1 MTAPADTTPRWILA
15 GLALGHAALFAW
27 AASVLPWQRWTLFA
41 AMTAALAACHAATG
55 VLALAGSRHRR
66 FAWRISS
73 GYALV
78 YLLIQ
83 TAIAAQAGAYVAA
96 LYGGLGRGVFAA
108 LAALWAVLVLVT
120 LPFAAWGL
128 AATGGLGRPRRV
140 AAGAALLAALMTLG
154 LWRAAHAADA
164 TPVPHPSHDPAGFA
178 AALTEHLPRVR
189 PALPAEEVSLWTP
202 APIAC
207 EHPLDRPTLFVAY
220 PTRPPRDKA
229 KAKAKTKDSKAR
241 FGVATRCVQAERPE
255 ELLPA
260 LAAALADAVRR
271 GPIKVDLVVAVQP
284 LSDRSPGPLPLLL
297 RPGHDGVCEGQRCL
311 MPWQLLG
318 LGQFLTYT
326 PLPFIEDLRFGADP
340 PALRRVLRAKDDPEP
355 DPNAGIEGLTRLVT
369 RSFIVGRGGEAFH
382 APRLRAAIDR
392 LDADLLARASAAAE
406 AHILAAQGKDGR
418 FRYLLHPF
426 TGKVTWRG
434 FAVPR
439 QAGTTLALCEL
450 GSPAADPAVRRSLTM
465 LAGLRRDSPE
475 ASALSYD
482 AGKPR
487 TVGDL
492 GTTALPLIAF
502 LSCRDRVG
510 PEHDVLI
517 GRLGRHI
524 LALQREDG
532 GFHVRADLDTGAP
545 IPGPDVLYAA
555 GQAVFA
561 LVLLEDLARRTG
573 SPLFPAEDELR
584 AATQRA
590 MTYFA
595 ETYWDHGLA
604 SFFYLEENW
613 HCLAARAALP
623 IHRHAGYERF
633 CLDYVDFKRR
643 LILDEE
649 SGVAPELVGSYGF
662 GNVLVPHNT
671 PSGGYGEALAAAMA
685 IRAADGAPRPEDAR
699 VMEQVLTFLVEQ
711 QWDED
716 NCFACAPGQHVVGG
730 YSESVGSLD
739 LRIDYTQHAWS
750 ALGHGGRMLG
760 LMPVSPDRTAPAS
773 PSTAPATASTTTS
786 AAPAS
791 PTPTAPVSTAPAPAP
806 TSPAPTVST
815 APAPAPAPASPA
827 PTVALPPAPTP
838 WP

>member
-27 AASVLPWQRWTLFA
+27 AASVLPWERWTLFA
-41 AMTAALAACHAATG
+41 AMTAALAACHAVTG
-55 VLALAGSRHRR
+55 ALALAGSRHRR
-66 FAWRISS
+66 LAWRISS
-73 GYALV
+73 AYALL
-78 YLLIQ
+78 YLLVQ
-83 TAIAAQAGAYVAA
+83 TAIAAQAGAYIAS

-120 LPFAAWGL
+120 LPLAAWGL

-140 AAGAALLAALMTLG
+140 VAGVALLAGLMTLG

-164 TPVPHPSHDPAGFA
+164 TPVPHPSGDPAGLA
-178 AALTEHLPRVR
+178 AALTEHLPKVR
-189 PALPAEEVSLWTP
+189 PPLPAEEVSVWTP
-202 APIAC
+202 TPIAC
-207 EHPLDRPTLFVAY
+207 EHPLDRPTLFVSL
-220 PTRPPRDKA
+220 PIRPAKNKAKDKA
-229 KAKAKTKDSKAR
+229 KAKDNKAR
-241 FGVATRCVQAERPE
+241 FGVAARCVQAERPE

-260 LAAALADAVRR
+260 FAAAVADAVRR
-271 GPIKVDLVVAVQP
+271 GPIKVDLVVGVQP
-284 LSDRSPGPLPLLL
+284 LSGRGPGPLPLLL

-340 PALRRVLRAKDDPEP
+340 PALRRVLRAQGDPEP
-355 DPNAGIEGLTRLVT
+355 DPSAGVEGLTRLVT
-369 RSFIVGRGGEAFH
+369 HSFIVGRDGEAFH
-382 APRLRAAIDR
+382 APRLRAPIDR

-450 GSPAADPAVRRSLTM
+450 GSPAADPAVRRSLAM

-532 GFHVRADLDTGAP
+532 GFHVRADLDTGVP

-561 LVLLEDLARRTG
+561 LVLLEDLARRTD
-573 SPLFPAEDELR
+573 SPLFPPEDELR
-584 AATQRA
+584 AAVQRA

-595 ETYWDHGLA
+595 DTYWDHGLHG
-604 SFFYLEENW
+604 FFFLEENW

-711 QWDED
+711 QWDAD

-760 LMPVSPDRTAPAS
+760 LVPVSPASPAPPPAASVVPPSTTPTLTAPPSTAPAPPTPAPAS
-773 PSTAPATASTTTS
+773 PSST
-786 AAPAS
+786 
-791 PTPTAPVSTAPAPAP
+791 
-806 TSPAPTVST
+806 
-815 APAPAPAPASPA
+815 PAPAPASP
-827 PTVALPPAPTP
+827 VAIPPAPTP